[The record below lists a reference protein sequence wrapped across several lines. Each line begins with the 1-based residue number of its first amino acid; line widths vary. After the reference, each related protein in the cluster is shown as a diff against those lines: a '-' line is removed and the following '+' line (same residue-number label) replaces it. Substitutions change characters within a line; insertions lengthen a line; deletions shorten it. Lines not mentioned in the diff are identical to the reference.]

1 LIDSAP
7 SDGHS
12 EPQSEGAATL
22 HGLPEGVRTLRFSRF
37 RGVGAGWLVLGIV
50 ATVVVSVALAGGLVY
65 AGRELRGAP
74 APWLITVT
82 VLISL
87 IGMSLIAATW
97 KIVTPLRVRRQL
109 VAAQRWH
116 PESTEL
122 AWLEAQ
128 RLSAHYSFFMSRGKR
143 AAWVEQAH
151 RRGVRVFMD
160 ERVSD
165 WFTQAERTS
174 EALEPETAAS
184 FMAQHEASFGV
195 VAAMMGTM
203 QLVGRNWAAA
213 AVWIL
218 IGVFLLTRLL
228 VRGRLFEPIIAGQGW
243 LQNGRLR
250 LSARDTVVTV
260 RKQFGRTVS
269 LTFTSP
275 EGLLRLQLSMR
286 PGKDQALRDL
296 WARWTHP
303 TPQDDR
309 LAYDA

>member
-1 LIDSAP
+1 MLGIVVSVIISLAL
-7 SDGHS
+7 
-12 EPQSEGAATL
+12 AATL
-22 HGLPEGVRTLRFSRF
+22 VQVSR
-37 RGVGAGWLVLGIV
+37 V
-50 ATVVVSVALAGGLVY
+50 
-65 AGRELRGAP
+65 LRGAP
-74 APWLITVT
+74 APWIFGVS
-82 VLISL
+82 VLCCMLAMPFIVG
-87 IGMSLIAATW
+87 IW
-97 KIVTPLRVRRQL
+97 KVVTPLRVRRQL
-109 VAAQRWH
+109 EAARQWNPDSAER
-116 PESTEL
+116 

-128 RLSAHYSFFMSRGKR
+128 RLGVNYSFFMSRGKR
-143 AAWVEQAH
+143 AAWVAQARQH
-151 RRGVRVFMD
+151 GVSIFVD

-195 VAAMMGTM
+195 VATLMGTL

-213 AVWIL
+213 GVWL
-218 IGVFLLTRLL
+218 PIGVFLLSRLL

-275 EGLLRLQLSMR
+275 DGLLRLQLSMH

-303 TPQDDR
+303 HPQDGQS
-309 LAYDA
+309 AYDA